1 MARIAVTSDFHLNP
15 GDIFPKP
22 FFAEGSELYDKRPP
36 DLVILLGDMRNFL
49 PLGIKA
55 WDTPEGHLT
64 IQSLHSA
71 LGDYETVD
79 LMGNH
84 EGRFSWLRES
94 NEGSHFVS
102 MRELTIKAKPL
113 PYHFEHGHKL
123 TEWWLLRHI
132 ADDFVDWI
140 TTLPIFRAWWY
151 KFCVKQGWIPSKY
164 MHDWEGNLV
173 PKYPDIVGLYWANV
187 FREAQRRKVNMVVGH
202 SHCQCH
208 LSTPHPEVPDV
219 IDLGAKQWTIIRI

>member
-22 FFAEGSELYDKRPP
+22 EFDREP
-36 DLVILLGDMRNFL
+36 DLVILNGDMRDFL

-84 EGRFSWLRES
+84 EGRFSWLCES

-132 ADDFVDWI
+132 ADDWVEWI
-140 TTLPIFRAWWY
+140 TTHPIIRQRWY
-151 KFCVKQGWIPSKY
+151 NFCVKRGWLPGHY
-164 MHDWEGNLV
+164 MHSLDGNPV
-173 PKYPDIVGLYWANV
+173 PKYPHIVGLYWWRV
-187 FREAQRRKVNMVVGH
+187 FKKAQEKGMNYVVGH

-208 LSTPHPEVPDV
+208 LATLHPEIPDV
-219 IDLGAKQWTIIRI
+219 IDTGSKVWTILRIS